1 MGIVI
6 KIWVMIEKGNDNV
19 IFVYIYNESCYN
31 KINMYWNNN

>member
-1 MGIVI
+1 M
-6 KIWVMIEKGNDNV
+6 MIEKGNDNV